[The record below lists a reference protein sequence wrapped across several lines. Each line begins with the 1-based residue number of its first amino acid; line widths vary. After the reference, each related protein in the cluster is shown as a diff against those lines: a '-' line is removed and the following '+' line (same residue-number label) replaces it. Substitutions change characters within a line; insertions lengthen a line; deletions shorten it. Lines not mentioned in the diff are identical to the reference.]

1 MGNGRWAWVAVWAL
15 AACQGEAV
23 PAAVASDAPTVDA
36 GDAVEARDAADA
48 RAAPDAEVGDGGD
61 AAASVDVR
69 EDPDGS
75 VPRDVPA
82 APVDASMV
90 PVGTTLF
97 TLDRRRFDV
106 RDVGGAI
113 DHALAASGADNVI
126 VYVHGRGC
134 GGEPEKSLSE
144 AMPALA
150 RDYSAAP
157 VLFFWPGSD
166 ESCPLGFPEAR
177 ARAAG
182 AGLAIVLGDVARYRR
197 AHPAATTRFTLLTH
211 SMGSLVLEAATAVT
225 GVAELPRDVFD
236 TAVINAGASAATDHA
251 AWLAR
256 VRFSPSVFV
265 TVNSRDLVL
274 TAAGLGRS
282 TRLGR
287 SVTDARLAA
296 GFTYADFS
304 SNGVNHAYYVASGQ
318 SGAAMI
324 AFYRSVMNGEGFDF
338 AGSAGVGSH
347 ERRDGAV
354 VEHFNGR

>member
-1 MGNGRWAWVAVWAL
+1 MGNGRWAWVALCAL
-15 AACQGEAV
+15 AACQGETAPV
-23 PAAVASDAPTVDA
+23 AA
-36 GDAVEARDAADA
+36 ARDAATVDA
-48 RAAPDAEVGDGGD
+48 RDVVDARGEVDVQEGGD
-61 AAASVDVR
+61 AVAPDDADEFPDAAP
-69 EDPDGS
+69 EN
-75 VPRDVPA
+75 DVPVTAFDA
-82 APVDASMV
+82 AVI

-97 TLDRRRFDV
+97 TGDRTRFDV

-113 DHALAASGADNVI
+113 DHALAVTGADNVI

-144 AMPALA
+144 VMPALT
-150 RDYSAAP
+150 RDYTAAP

-182 AGLAIVLGDVARYRR
+182 VALAIVVADVQRYRR
-197 AHPAATTRFTLLTH
+197 AHPASTTRFTLLTH
-211 SMGSLVLEAATAVT
+211 SMGSLVLEAATAVS
-225 GVAELPRDVFD
+225 GVTELPREVFD

-251 AWLAR
+251 AWLSRVTFAR
-256 VRFSPSVFV
+256 SVFV

-287 SVTDARLAA
+287 SISDARLAA
-296 GFTYADFS
+296 GFTYTDFS
-304 SNGVNHAYYVASGQ
+304 SNGVNHAYYLADGQ
-318 SGAAMI
+318 SGAAMT
-324 AFYRSVMNGEGFDF
+324 AFYQRVMNGDAFDF
-338 AGSAGVGSH
+338 ASSAGVGSH
-347 ERRDGAV
+347 ERRDGAT